1 MPITSNFDQDTK
13 RQFVERLSF
22 ALATDDD
29 FGVDSMRYITDGAS
43 EHVRIRFRNGIT
55 KSLNVTGYS
64 CRGIMSTISKRV

>member
-22 ALATDDD
+22 ALTTDDD

-43 EHVRIRFRNGIT
+43 ESVRIRFKNGIT
-55 KSLNVTGYS
+55 KNVNVTGFS
-64 CRGIMSTISKRV
+64 TRGIWADLLKRV

>member
-22 ALATDDD
+22 ALTTDDD

-43 EHVRIRFRNGIT
+43 ESVRIRFKNGIT
-55 KSLNVTGYS
+55 KSVNVTGFS
-64 CRGIMSTISKRV
+64 TRGIWADLIRRV

>member
-1 MPITSNFDQDTK
+1 MSIPPSYDQDTK

-22 ALATDDD
+22 ALKADDD
-29 FGVDSMRYITDGAS
+29 FGVDSMKYFCDGAS

>member
-22 ALATDDD
+22 ALTTDDD
-29 FGVDSMRYITDGAS
+29 FGVDSMKYFTGGAS
-43 EHVRIRFRNGIT
+43 ESVRIRFKNGIT

-64 CRGIMSTISKRV
+64 CRGILSIISKRV